1 MRKLFFTYGLLLLAV
16 SCFAAMPAL
25 ASTGLPNEISNLHFE
40 NTTQVR
46 VDVVWTT
53 AHPSTSQV
61 LLARDTNYE
70 PERWAP
76 KVADPA
82 LVTTHRVT
90 VDHLLSYNASGQ
102 GQWYIY
108 VASVTASGQMSTAP
122 GPQTSDGRNPLLSMR
137 TLPPNPAGTPNFLV
151 YTLGPT
157 TAWTGHDTYFEVDD
171 VLIAGPVTQVYIANT
186 GGYNNGTDGTVS
198 YLGGANM
205 RGTPAKIS
213 PHLSCQWANPSGLD
227 SAEQS
232 FNRAKNMGFCYNG
245 GNDLGYLSMR
255 LRVAVD
261 AAPGNY
267 SLTFTLNQNGQA
279 VKTIYPFTVVKT
291 PTSIPVVGSKTVL
304 PIPRLALWESEWV
317 RLGNKWCDWRDSQ
330 NVAGFFVD
338 NWGVSSDD
346 WFYDGG
352 RVFQQLDDYTANVL
366 RQPNHSRWQHCAQA
380 LLDPYAYFQIA
391 NSGNMQGYSIFPA
404 GLAMN
409 YWRTRDAKMTGAV
422 NALAT
427 VGPQHV
433 SVGWVDPYGMREASY
448 RSNMWMANTQ
458 LGAPVW
464 PLLQR
469 NIDRLIGMMDIVA
482 SDGHSA
488 DAHPFM
494 VGIAAETLSRWYQ
507 FSVACGAPDYRV
519 VPALKR
525 ALDSMWV
532 STWLPAAGQ
541 LEYNSFRLPHNTPVA
556 YTDLNNLNVQGYAW
570 LWFMTGDPQEQ
581 QHAFD
586 LFQNALDSP
595 GDYGW
600 SGKQFSQMWE
610 FSPDA
615 VRLLQNNGASYTEQA
630 SNPYAG
636 PWLVT
641 TPPTLEKVNCDPNYY
656 RGCKAGTIGTSTAT
670 IFWMTYVPAT
680 TQVFYGTTVGYGH
693 QTSVAN
699 PSGVLVHSMTLTQL
713 APGTFYHFRAKSVD
727 LLGNVAEM
735 RDLTFST
742 LEIGK

>member
-1 MRKLFFTYGLLLLAV
+1 MKFTTALALTLKIV
-16 SCFAAMPAL
+16 LSCAL
-25 ASTGLPNEISNLHFE
+25 TWASTGLPNEISNLHFE
-40 NTTQVR
+40 NATQVS

-90 VDHLLSYNASGQ
+90 VDHLLSYNGSDQ

-108 VASVTASGQMSTAP
+108 VASVTAGGQMSTAP
-122 GPQTSDGRNPLLSMR
+122 GPQTSDDKNPLLSMR
-137 TLPPNPAGTPNFLV
+137 TLPPNPSGTPNFLV

-171 VLIAGPVTQVYIANT
+171 VLLSGPVTEVYIANT
-186 GGYNNGTDGTVS
+186 GGYNNGTDGVIS
-198 YLGGANM
+198 YLGGANI
-205 RGTPAKIS
+205 RGTPAKIGS
-213 PHLSCQWANPSGLD
+213 HFACVWNNPPGLD

-232 FNRAKNMGFCYNG
+232 FDRTKNMGFCYNG
-245 GNDLGYLSMR
+245 GNDLEYLSMR
-255 LRVAVD
+255 LRVAAD

-267 SLTFTLNQNGQA
+267 ALTFTLIQSGQA
-279 VKTIYPFTVVKT
+279 VKTTYPFTVLKT
-291 PTSIPVVGSKTVL
+291 PNSIPVVGPKTVL

-317 RLGNKWCDWRDSQ
+317 RLGDKLCDYRDQQ

-338 NWGVSSDD
+338 NWGASSDD

-352 RVFQQLDDYTANVL
+352 RVFEQLDDYTANVL
-366 RQPNHSRWQHCAQA
+366 GQPNHSHWQHCAQA
-380 LLDPYAYFQIA
+380 LLDPYAYYQIA
-391 NSGNMQGYSIFPA
+391 NSGNMQGYSIFPY
-404 GLAMN
+404 GMAMN

-422 NALAT
+422 NVLAT
-427 VGPQHV
+427 VGPQRV
-433 SVGWVDPYGMREASY
+433 NVGTVDPYGMREASY
-448 RSNMWMANTQ
+448 RSNMWMANSQ
-458 LGAPVW
+458 LGAPAW

-469 NIDRLIGMMDIVA
+469 NIDRLVGMMDIVA
-482 SDGHSA
+482 RDGRG

-507 FSVACGAPDYRV
+507 FSAAQGAPDYRV
-519 VPALKR
+519 VPALKK
-525 ALDSMWV
+525 ALDAMWV
-532 STWLPAAGQ
+532 STWLPAYGFMD
-541 LEYNSFRLPHNTPVA
+541 YDSYILPQNTSVA
-556 YTDLNNLNVQGYAW
+556 YTDLNNLDAQGYAW

-586 LFQNALDSP
+586 LFQHALDSP
-595 GDYGW
+595 GDYSW

-630 SNPYAG
+630 SNPYVGAW
-636 PWLVT
+636 PVT
-641 TPPTLEKVNCDPNYY
+641 TPPVLEKVNCDPNYY
-656 RGCKAGTIGTSTAT
+656 PGCNAATIGASTAT
-670 IFWMTYVPAT
+670 IFWTTYVPAT
-680 TQVFYGTTVGYGH
+680 TQIFYGTTVGYGK
-693 QTSVAN
+693 QT
-699 PSGVLVHSMTLTQL
+699 LVVDPNGATAHSMTLTQL
-713 APGTFYHFRAKSVD
+713 SPATLYHFRVKSVD

-735 RDLTFST
+735 RDLTFTTSAV
-742 LEIGK
+742 GK

>member
-1 MRKLFFTYGLLLLAV
+1 MKFTAALALSV
-16 SCFAAMPAL
+16 ALACLPAL
-25 ASTGLPNEISNLHFE
+25 ASTGLPGEISNLHFE
-40 NTTQVR
+40 NATQVS
-46 VDVVWTT
+46 VDVVWNT

-82 LVTTHRVT
+82 LVITHRVT
-90 VDHLLSYNASGQ
+90 VDHLLSYNSAAAGQ
-102 GQWYIY
+102 YYIY
-108 VASVTASGQMSTAP
+108 VASVTQSGQMSTAP
-122 GPQTSDGRNPLLSMR
+122 GPQTGDGLNPLLSMR
-137 TLPPNPAGTPNFLV
+137 TLAPNLGGTPNFLV

-157 TAWTGHDTYFEVDD
+157 TAWTGHDAYFEVDD
-171 VLIAGPVTQVYIANT
+171 VLIAGPVAQVYIMNT
-186 GGYNNGTDGTVS
+186 GGYNNGTDGVVS

-213 PHLSCQWANPSGLD
+213 PHFSCMWNNPSGLD

-232 FNRAKNMGFCYNG
+232 LDRTKNMGFCYNG
-245 GNDLGYLSMR
+245 GNDFGYLSMR
-255 LRVAVD
+255 LRVAAD
-261 AAPGNY
+261 AMPGNY
-267 SLTFTLNQNGQA
+267 ALTFTLIQSGQV
-279 VKTIYPFTVVKT
+279 VKTTYPFTVVKT
-291 PTSIPVVGSKTVL
+291 PTSIPVIGPKTVL
-304 PIPRLALWESEWV
+304 PIPRLALWESEWL

-366 RQPNHSRWQHCAQA
+366 REPYHSHWQHCAQA

-391 NSGNMQGYSIFPA
+391 NGGAMQGYSIFPY
-404 GLAMN
+404 GMAMN

-422 NALAT
+422 NTLAT

-433 SVGWVDPYGMREASY
+433 SVGTVDPYGMRETSY
-448 RSNMWMANTQ
+448 RSNMWMANSQ
-458 LGAPVW
+458 IGAPVW

-482 SDGHSA
+482 RDGHSA
-488 DAHPFM
+488 DVHPFM
-494 VGIAAETLSRWYQ
+494 VGLAAETLSRWYE
-507 FSVACGAPDYRV
+507 FSVARGAPDYRV
-519 VPALKR
+519 VPTLKK
-525 ALDSMWV
+525 ALDSMWA
-532 STWLPAAGQ
+532 STWLPDYGF
-541 LEYNSFRLPHNTPVA
+541 LDYNSYRLPHNTSVA
-556 YTDLNNLNVQGYAW
+556 YTDLDNLNVQGYAW

-581 QHAFD
+581 QHSFD
-586 LFQNALDSP
+586 LFYHALDSP
-595 GDYGW
+595 GDYEW

-615 VRLLQNNGASYTEQA
+615 VRLLQNNGASYTEQV

-636 PWLVT
+636 PWPVT

-670 IFWMTYVPAT
+670 IFWTTYVPAT

-693 QTSVAN
+693 QTSVAD

-713 APGTFYHFRAKSVD
+713 APGTLYHFRAKSVD

-735 RDLTFST
+735 RDLTFTTSVV
-742 LEIGK
+742 GK